1 MGQPLLA
8 HHTSCARLPL
18 WPHSASVHSAC
29 IQKAADR
36 TSAERDTLAASKAG
50 SAQLRGGRGRAR
62 TSGSLSGSSS
72 TRSICLMPSMSC
84 PRLSCC
90 AGAAAAGAGAGAGA
104 GGRGAA
110 PTGGGGPTGG
120 GRCGAVLKPAGG
132 TGAGAWP
139 QHTRRKL
146 TTGPAVLG
154 DRLASLQMLEPA
166 AQAHK
171 TSTAAASTLLCWA
184 TGQFG
189 TQLARQSVKSQYS
202 RAEHTSHDMHVRHRC
217 QV

>member
-1 MGQPLLA
+1 MAAFGF
-8 HHTSCARLPL
+8 CV
-18 WPHSASVHSAC
+18 HSASSR
-29 IQKAADR
+29 KADDR
-36 TSAERDTLAASKAG
+36 HWDGMPASGAG
-50 SAQLRGGRGRAR
+50 SAQLREGRGRAR

-139 QHTRRKL
+139 VYTRRKL

-154 DRLASLQMLEPA
+154 CRLASLHVLGAA

-171 TSTAAASTLLCWA
+171 TRGAADSTPYSAGPQGCLAHGLLVQRASPT
-184 TGQFG
+184 
-189 TQLARQSVKSQYS
+189 QYS
-202 RAEHTSHDMHVRHRC
+202 APVMLCTWAPLAK
-217 QV
+217 